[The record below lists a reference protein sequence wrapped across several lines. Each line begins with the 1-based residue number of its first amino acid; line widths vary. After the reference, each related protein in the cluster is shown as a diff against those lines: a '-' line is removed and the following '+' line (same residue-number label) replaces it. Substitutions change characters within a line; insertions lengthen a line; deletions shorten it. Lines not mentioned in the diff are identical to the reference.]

1 MKAAVY
7 RTYGSP
13 DVVRIEEVPTP
24 VPRDHDVLIRIRA
37 STVSSGDCR
46 VRGLNVPRGFGLLV
60 RPVFGLRTPRKPIL
74 GSELAGTIEAVGRS
88 VTRFQIGDAVFAFP
102 GFDLGC
108 HAEYRTMRE
117 DGRLAPIPPG
127 FTFEEA
133 AAFSFGGTTA
143 LYYLRDLA
151 RVRRGDE
158 VLIVGA
164 SGAVGSAAVQ
174 LAVYFGAR
182 VSGVTSTRNV
192 ELVRS
197 LGAERVLD
205 YTREDFRRSSA
216 SWDIIVDT
224 AGGADF
230 ASCAPVLKNGG
241 RLLLLAAT
249 LPQLLGSV
257 WPRAGGKRVLAGN
270 AKERVEDLRDLQAI
284 AEAGHYRPLIDRC
297 YPLEQIA
304 DAHAHAESGHKRG
317 NVVVTMDTAAR
328 EHRRT
333 PE

>member
-7 RTYGSP
+7 RTYGP
-13 DVVRIEEVPTP
+13 PEVVRIEEVPTP
-24 VPRDHDVLIRIRA
+24 VPGDHDVLIRIRA
-37 STVSSGDCR
+37 STVSAGDWR
-46 VRGLNVPRGFGLLV
+46 ARSLEVPHGFGLFA
-60 RPVFGLRTPRKPIL
+60 RPVFGMRTPRKPIL
-74 GSELAGTIEAVGRS
+74 GSELAGTIEAVGHS
-88 VTRFQIGDAVFAFP
+88 VTRFRVGDAVFAFP

-117 DGRLAPIPPG
+117 DGRLARIPPG

-133 AAFSFGGTTA
+133 AALSFGGTTA

-151 RVRRGDE
+151 GIRRGDE

-164 SGAVGSAAVQ
+164 SGTVGSAAVQ

-182 VSGVTSTRNV
+182 VTGVTSTRNV
-192 ELVRS
+192 ECVRS

-205 YTREDFRRSSA
+205 YTREDFRRGPA
-216 SWDIIVDT
+216 SWDIIVDA

-230 ASCAPVLKNGG
+230 GSCAPVLKKGG

-257 WPRAGGKRVLAGN
+257 WRLRAGGKRVLAGN

-297 YPLEQIA
+297 YPLAQIA

-317 NVVVTMDTAAR
+317 NVVVTMDTSS
-328 EHRRT
+328 
-333 PE
+333 P